1 MDAITGVL
9 ARMKFTA
16 FDHTPPCRI
25 CTVPDCAPDATVA
38 TTCVSDQFT
47 TTPYALPSHRFPT
60 PCVAPNPV
68 PVIVTCVPAAPEIG
82 VTVVM
87 LGVATAKFT
96 AFDHTP
102 PCSICAV
109 PDFDPEATVA
119 TTCAS
124 LQLTT
129 TPYALPS
136 HTFPTP
142 CVAPNPVPAIVTCV
156 PAAPEIGVTL
166 VIFGASNI

>member
-87 LGVATAKFT
+87 LGVATVKFT
-96 AFDHTP
+96 EFDHTP
-102 PCSICAV
+102 TSKVHTSHLHSPQY
-109 PDFDPEATVA
+109 TVSPPLP
-119 TTCAS
+119 S

-129 TPYALPS
+129 TPYAL
-136 HTFPTP
+136 
-142 CVAPNPVPAIVTCV
+142 
-156 PAAPEIGVTL
+156 
-166 VIFGASNI
+166 

>member
-47 TTPYALPSHRFPT
+47 TTPYALPSHRLPT

-109 PDFDPEATVA
+109 PDFDPEATVP
-119 TTCAS
+119 
-124 LQLTT
+124 
-129 TPYALPS
+129 TPRPS
-136 HTFPTP
+136 PQPPPPPYPPPNHSFPTP
-142 CVAPNPVPAIVTCV
+142 RRPPKP
-156 PAAPEIGVTL
+156 
-166 VIFGASNI
+166 

>member
-38 TTCVSDQFT
+38 TPCVSDQFT
-47 TTPYALPSHRFPT
+47 TAPYALPSHRFPT

-87 LGVATAKFT
+87 LGVATVKFT

-109 PDFDPEATVA
+109 PDFDPEATVRHH
-119 TTCAS
+119 
-124 LQLTT
+124 LRI
-129 TPYALPS
+129 TPTR
-136 HTFPTP
+136 HH
-142 CVAPNPVPAIVTCV
+142 PVPAPQPDV
-156 PAAPEIGVTL
+156 PTALRRTTPCSRKRHLCPCYPRSRRHTGDC
-166 VIFGASNI
+166 